1 MENKKM
7 KVRRPGRPGFALK
20 QSNEIPGLEE
30 LRQSHRILQALIAL
44 IPMENRDEFLK
55 LLLVLDKKGQNM
67 GGPQDLPSTDRRR
80 ILQMVPGNDSTASL
94 DNEAGGYGPER
105 RMGDRRKG
113 DRRQPVNNFGKPWTP
128 EQIETLRTLAI
139 QNTPIRRIA
148 LKLGRTTTAIH
159 LKAKEIGLPLN
170 LII

>member
-1 MENKKM
+1 MENKRAKAR
-7 KVRRPGRPGFALK
+7 KQSFTLK

-30 LRQSHRILQALIAL
+30 LRQSHRILQALITL

-55 LLLVLDKKGQNM
+55 LLQALDREGKNM
-67 GGPQDLPSTDRRR
+67 GGPQELSSTDGRR
-80 ILQMVPGNDSTASL
+80 ILQIVSGNDSTASL

-105 RMGDRRKG
+105 RMNERRKG
-113 DRRQPVNNFGKPWTP
+113 DRRQPVNNYGKPWTP
-128 EQIETLRTLAI
+128 EQIETLRTLAT

-148 LKLGRTTTAIH
+148 FKLGRTSTAIH
-159 LKAKEIGLPLN
+159 SKAKEIDLPLN